1 MINSNILVIGDI
13 MLDEYWLGTSNRISP
28 EAPVPVVKVDDKEF
42 RVGGAGNV
50 ALNIFNINPKV
61 NLISTIGKDKD
72 GEIIK
77 RILKSK
83 KINFF
88 FKETSECRSIKKL
101 RIFTQNQQMIRL
113 DFENNKE
120 NYKLEIGEQ
129 IKKQIRKSKLVILSD
144 YGKGSLTDV
153 KKIIRYAKSKSKIII
168 VDPKG
173 SDFSKYS
180 GATILTPNINEFI
193 EIVGEVN
200 SQAELIKK
208 AKILINKINLKGI
221 LITQG
226 KKGMTF
232 ISKKNVIHKNS
243 LAQDVFDVSG
253 AGDTVIANFSAYL
266 NMGKTFEEAMDM
278 ANIAASIV
286 IKKLGTAAANKREIE
301 KIYNKKNKIFDSKYL
316 KSTSKI
322 LQIVNFLKSQ
332 NQKIVLTNGCFDIIH
347 IGHIHL
353 LEKAKTFGDFLIVAL
368 NSDKSVKLL
377 KGKKR
382 PINKVL
388 ARIKS
393 LEALKCVDLVVV
405 FNELTPLNIIK
416 TIKPNVLVKG
426 GDYKI
431 EGIIGAGIVKANKGK
446 IKIVKTVKGY
456 STTKLLQKQNS

>member
-1 MINSNILVIGDI
+1 MTNSNILVIGDV

-50 ALNIFNINPKV
+50 VLNLFNINPKV
-61 NLISTIGKDKD
+61 SLISTIGKDKD

-77 RILKSK
+77 RILKRK
-83 KINFF
+83 KINFI
-88 FKETSECRSIKKL
+88 FKETFKCRSIKKL

-113 DFENNKE
+113 DFEDNKE
-120 NYKLEIGEQ
+120 NYKLELSEQ

-144 YGKGSLTDV
+144 YGKGSLINV
-153 KKIIRYAKSKSKIII
+153 KKIIRYAKSKIII
-168 VDPKG
+168 IDPKG
-173 SDFSKYS
+173 SDYSKYS

-208 AKILINKINLKGI
+208 AKILIKKINLKGI

-266 NMGKTFEEAMDM
+266 NMGNTFEEAMEM

-286 IKKLGTAAANKREIE
+286 IKKLGTASANKREVE
-301 KIYNKKNKIFDSKYL
+301 KIYNKKNITFNNKYL

-347 IGHIHL
+347 LGHIHL

-377 KGKKR
+377 KGEKR

-393 LEALKCVDLVVV
+393 LAALKCVDLVVV
-405 FNELTPLNIIK
+405 FKELTPLNIIK

-431 EGIIGAGIVKANKGK
+431 EGIIGADVVKANKGE
-446 IKIVKTVKGY
+446 IKIVNTVKGY
-456 STTKLLQKQNS
+456 STTKLLQKYNS

>member
-1 MINSNILVIGDI
+1 MTNSNILVIGDV

-28 EAPVPVVKVDDKEF
+28 EAPVPIVKVDDKEF

-50 ALNIFNINPKV
+50 VLNLFNINPKV
-61 NLISTIGKDKD
+61 SLISTIGKDKD

-77 RILKSK
+77 RILKRK
-83 KINFF
+83 KINVI
-88 FKETSECRSIKKL
+88 FKETSKCRTIKKL

-113 DFENNKE
+113 DFEDNKE
-120 NYKLEIGEQ
+120 NYKLELNEQ

-144 YGKGSLTDV
+144 YGKGSLINV
-153 KKIIRYAKSKSKIII
+153 KKIIRYAKSKMIII
-168 VDPKG
+168 DPKG
-173 SDFSKYS
+173 SDYSKYS

-200 SQAELIKK
+200 SQAVLIKK
-208 AKILINKINLKGI
+208 AKILIKKINLKGI

-266 NMGKTFEEAMDM
+266 NMGNTFEEAMEM

-286 IKKLGTAAANKREIE
+286 IKKLGTASANKREVE
-301 KIYNKKNKIFDSKYL
+301 KIYNKKNITFNNKYL

-332 NQKIVLTNGCFDIIH
+332 NQKIVLTNGCFDVIH
-347 IGHIHL
+347 LGHIHL

-377 KGKKR
+377 KGEKR

-416 TIKPNVLVKG
+416 MIKPNVLVKG

-431 EGIIGAGIVKANKGK
+431 EGIIGADVVKANKGE
-446 IKIVKTVKGY
+446 IKIVNTVKGY

>member
-1 MINSNILVIGDI
+1 MTNSNILVIGDV

-50 ALNIFNINPKV
+50 VLNLFNINPKV
-61 NLISTIGKDKD
+61 SLISTIGKDKD

-77 RILKSK
+77 RILKRK
-83 KINFF
+83 KINFI
-88 FKETSECRSIKKL
+88 FKETFKCRSIKKL

-113 DFENNKE
+113 DFEDNKE
-120 NYKLEIGEQ
+120 NYKLELSEQ

-144 YGKGSLTDV
+144 YGKGSLINV
-153 KKIIRYAKSKSKIII
+153 KKIIRYAKSKIII
-168 VDPKG
+168 IDPKG
-173 SDFSKYS
+173 SDYSKYS

-208 AKILINKINLKGI
+208 AKILIKKINLKGI

-266 NMGKTFEEAMDM
+266 NMGNTFEEAMEM

-286 IKKLGTAAANKREIE
+286 IKKLGTASANKREVE
-301 KIYNKKNKIFDSKYL
+301 KIYNKKNITFNNKYL

-347 IGHIHL
+347 LGHIHL

-377 KGKKR
+377 KGEKR

-393 LEALKCVDLVVV
+393 LAALKCVDLVVV
-405 FNELTPLNIIK
+405 FKELTPLNIIK

-431 EGIIGAGIVKANKGK
+431 EGIIGADVVKANKGE
-446 IKIVKTVKGY
+446 IKIVKTVRGY